1 MLPPVKDLDLTT
13 LRMFVQVCDAR
24 SILQVSEREQVVPS
38 AITKRLARLEREL
51 GVTLLRR
58 GGGGVVP
65 TAAGLA
71 LAANARAV
79 LNESRRLHDAMGL
92 YKEGAAGFVSI
103 MATHSAVAGH
113 LIDDIA
119 GFQTD
124 SRYVEARLAITHGTT
139 SEVVLAVREGRAALG
154 VLWDVTELGGLS
166 SVSYGHDR
174 LVLGLR
180 ADHPL
185 ARRESVSISEAFD
198 HDYISFPWT
207 QAVIDLLLRAGTL
220 SSRPP
225 APRLSV
231 PSHEA
236 AMRCAA
242 KGLGLCVIPV
252 EAARPLSD
260 ALGLRITPLEEAWA
274 IRHHAICYR
283 EESSQTPMARHLIEY
298 LAQCAATRERAGQVG
313 NAF

>member
-1 MLPPVKDLDLTT
+1 
-13 LRMFVQVCDAR
+13 MFVQVCDAR
-24 SILQVSEREQVVPS
+24 SILQVSERERVVPS

-58 GGGGVVP
+58 GGGGVIP

-71 LAANARAV
+71 LAASARTV
-79 LNESRRLHDAMGL
+79 LHESRRLQDAIGL

-119 GFQTD
+119 GFQND
-124 SRYVEARLAITHGTT
+124 PRNSEARIAITQGATP
-139 SEVVLAVREGRAALG
+139 EVVLAVREGRAALG
-154 VLWDVTELGGLS
+154 VLWDVTELGGLGS
-166 SVSYGHDR
+166 ISYGHDR

-185 ARRESVSISEAFD
+185 AGRGSVSIPGAFE
-198 HDYISFPWT
+198 HPYISFPWAQT
-207 QAVIDLLLRAGTL
+207 FIDLLLRAGTL

-242 KGLGLCVIPV
+242 KGLGLCVIPL

-260 ALGLRITPLEEAWA
+260 ALGLRITALEEGWA

-283 EESSQTPMARHLIEY
+283 EETSQTPMARQLIDY
-298 LAQCAATRERAGQVG
+298 LAQCASRRERALQIGK
-313 NAF
+313 AP